1 MTQGFKDS
9 FPLWIESKGISRKE
23 LIALLQNKYYEE
35 FKGLDAITLSRWLNG
50 KSTPPLYKQF
60 YIAKC
65 LDICLKEYIS
75 SLDLSEIKYPVR
87 YDSIL
92 YKLTKVLDFSL
103 SVLSYRY
110 VPKYVKSE
118 ISSDTYNEHIE
129 RFGEFYGNVSPL
141 RNFKRALYEMKD
153 SVNYKSIVLKNE
165 DDEVI
170 GHWSGVVD
178 IDRLNG
184 IPSFIT
190 IPRNEVDRSCL
201 VSLGYYVNSEHYFEL
216 IVQAICLYLMVYS
229 KTKDFVYFYIVDCR
243 PMVEFCRFI
252 FHAKEMKYYP
262 PLDEKD
268 KMGVYLFKFNI
279 IKSIANPTLLKKVQA
294 KLNCLAKCDSQDCK
308 LCNLKEIEVKESN
321 VRKIILNDKNRSD

>member
-1 MTQGFKDS
+1 MTLEFKDS
-9 FPLWIESKGISRKE
+9 LSLWIETKGVSRKE

-65 LDICLKEYIS
+65 LDVNLKEHIS
-75 SLDLSEIKYPVR
+75 SLDLSKIKYPTK
-87 YDSIL
+87 YDAIL
-92 YKLTKVLDFSL
+92 YNLTKALDFSI

-118 ISSDTYNEHIE
+118 ISRDTYNEHLE

-141 RNFKRALYEMKD
+141 KNFKRALYEMKSSID
-153 SVNYKSIVLKNE
+153 YKSIVLKNE
-165 DDEVI
+165 DGEII
-170 GHWSGVVD
+170 GHWSGIID
-178 IDRLNG
+178 IEKLNG

-190 IPRNEVDRSCL
+190 IPQNEVDRSCL

-216 IVQAICLYLMVYS
+216 IVQAICLYLMAYS

-243 PMVEFCRFI
+243 PLVEFCKFI
-252 FHAKEMKYYP
+252 FNAEEMKYYP
-262 PLDEKD
+262 PLDDKD
-268 KMGVYLFKFNI
+268 KMGVYLLKFNI
-279 IKSIANPTLLKKVQA
+279 IKSIANPTLLTKVQK
-294 KLNCLAKCDSQDCK
+294 KLNCLATCDPKSCQ
-308 LCNLKEIEVKESN
+308 LCNLKEIELRESN
-321 VRKIILNDKNRSD
+321 TQKINIE